1 MPSRL
6 LILSL
11 VLGLAQVL
19 LGIKGTGANAHVGAS
34 SSSAAGSSRSMLQ
47 TAANGAN
54 GNKKGVGVWYVPVVE
69 GVMEDLG
76 VSWYYTWTVSTYDES
91 IVPPPSVEF
100 VPTFYDVSDI
110 NDANIEKVKQEPCD
124 AVMVFNE
131 PDRFDQGAVEVAEA
145 LEVWPKLES
154 LGKKLGAPATGT
166 RALQS
171 AWLSE
176 FLYEAEQRGL
186 RVDFVVV
193 HWFGNDPNRWDAD
206 VATRDLKTTLENI
219 YDKYKKPIWVTEFAL
234 TQWEST
240 QVASYPSAEVQAA
253 FVTKACEMMDGLDYV
268 ERYAYFPVFPYTDN
282 SQSHLYETDGRI
294 TVVGEAYKNA

>member
-11 VLGLAQVL
+11 VLGLTQAL
-19 LGIKGTGANAHVGAS
+19 LGRKGASANAHVGAS
-34 SSSAAGSSRSMLQ
+34 SLSAAGSSRSVLQ
-47 TAANGAN
+47 TAVNGAN

-76 VSWYYTWTVSTYDES
+76 VSWYYTWTVSTDDQS

-100 VPTFYDVSDI
+100 VPMFYNLFDI
-110 NDANIEKVKQEPCD
+110 NDENIEKVKQEPCD

-131 PDRFDQGAVEVAEA
+131 PDRSDHSDIEVAEA
-145 LEVWPKLES
+145 LKVWPKLES
-154 LGKKLGAPATGT
+154 LGKRLGAPATGT
-166 RALQS
+166 PARQS
-171 AWLSE
+171 AWLKE
-176 FLYEAEQRGL
+176 FMYKAKQRGL
-186 RVDFVVV
+186 RVDFVSI

-206 VATRDLKTTLENI
+206 VATRDLKTTLKYV

-234 TQWEST
+234 TQWAST

-253 FVTKACEMMDGLDYV
+253 FLTKACKMMDGLDYV
-268 ERYAYFPVFPYTDN
+268 ERYANFPVFPYTDN
-282 SQSHLYETDGRI
+282 SSSHLYETDGRI